1 MPEWTPPAEFDG
13 YRLVRPLGRG
23 GMGQVFLGQDLLL
36 ERPVAVKFIS
46 AADPDDAHRQRFL
59 QEGRAIARLSHPN
72 VVAIHRVGEV
82 QGHPYL
88 VAEYVRG
95 QPLDAV
101 TKPLPWER
109 VLRIARGLARG
120 LAAAHRQGVLHRDL
134 KPSNVVV
141 TESGET
147 KLLDFGLAKL
157 ITELEPVEEEV
168 EEEDG
173 STCDVPRP
181 RVEASLTHPDLILG
195 TPRYMA
201 PEVLAG
207 EPSSRRSDLFALGVV
222 LYELCIGKVPD
233 RSGGRGLPP
242 VRGVAGVNSR
252 LAEIIDRCVSLDP
265 EQRFASADELL
276 DALDHLMPE
285 RRELVL
291 PEGNPYRGLRP
302 FEAEHRT
309 LFFGRDQEIRSV
321 LERLR
326 SDPRVVVAGDSG
338 VGKSSLCR
346 AGVLPLVNDGGLGET
361 SWRVVRLVP
370 GRRPVE
376 ALAAALSPALEV
388 NEEALGA
395 WLASE
400 PAALARALQRVRQKT
415 PGFGLLVFVD
425 QAEELFTLAS
435 AASSGILAEALGALG
450 ASPHAR
456 VLLAIRGDFVTRLA
470 SLPVIG
476 DDLASSLYLLR
487 PMSADKL
494 REVVVG
500 PARARGFRY
509 ESDAMVER
517 LVGSGLDSAGALP
530 LLEFTLAELWEARD
544 DDGNVIRASA
554 LDERGG
560 VEGALARHAD
570 SLVAA
575 LPHEQR
581 EAVRKILTQL
591 VTPEGTRAHRTAS
604 ELEARSG
611 PASEAL
617 NALVAARLVVARELE
632 GESTFELVHEALI
645 SAWNSL
651 REWLDEDAGRRRIA
665 ARVQN
670 AASEWK
676 RLGRSTDALWHSRQL
691 NEASSLESS
700 DLTEDARSFL
710 AASRG
715 AARRRR
721 LGMLSMFLAGPALF
735 LIAFGI
741 ARARTRSEISA
752 RLAEILR
759 DGKAELQRG
768 LVASR
773 EFDIHA
779 QQAYSLFDLKLTQPG
794 LPREEGIARWEE
806 AEGEWQK
813 AAHNREV
820 AESSLSRAAQR
831 FESGLVLAP
840 SSPELRA
847 EIVEALYQR
856 VDLARRSGR
865 SQLAAEVLER
875 LAGWDPENTRARD
888 FSRSMSLTVD
898 ADGGPTRFVLEE
910 YQRQGKRLVP
920 LTRQR
925 ATVEGR
931 LELTLNPGSYRLLLD
946 APERVEVRLPFR
958 ADPGAKAAFHLHLPT
973 RAEVPEDFLFVP
985 GGEFLFGSSDD
996 ETLRTALITVPMHR
1010 VVLPAFLIG
1019 RHEVTF
1025 RQWIEFLEALPES
1038 ERKAHT
1044 PRGLPQLGQVLLSRS
1059 AAGWSLRIHP
1069 VSRAFEAGWGQL
1081 ITYPD
1086 RTRLATH
1093 DWRFFPV
1100 SLVSPNSV
1108 RVYARWLNTT
1118 GKVPGARLCSEF
1130 EWQKAARGVDGRTYT
1145 TGEELGREDANFDE
1159 TYSRKDLAYGP
1170 DVVGSHPSGASPYG
1184 VEDIQGNILEI
1195 VESMRWDDE
1204 AAVNGGSWYN
1214 DSGFSGRLMA
1224 HATLENNSRSITLG
1238 ARICATPLFQQ
1249 KGEAR

>member
-1 MPEWTPPAEFDG
+1 MCAVMPEWTPPSEFDG

-36 ERPVAVKFIS
+36 ERPVAVKFI
-46 AADPDDAHRQRFL
+46 AAPDPDDAHRQRFL

-157 ITELEPVEEEV
+157 ITELEPVGEEPEEDDGRTRDLPRHRV
-168 EEEDG
+168 EE
-173 STCDVPRP
+173 
-181 RVEASLTHPDLILG
+181 SLTHPDLILG

-207 EPSSRRSDLFALGVV
+207 EPSSRKSDLFALGVV

-242 VRGVAGVNSR
+242 VRGAAGVNSR
-252 LAEIIDRCVSLDP
+252 LAEIIDRCVAPDP

-276 DALDHLMPE
+276 DALDHVIPE
-285 RRELVL
+285 RRELLL

-302 FEAEHRT
+302 FEAEHRA
-309 LFFGRDQEIRSV
+309 LFFGRDQEIRAV

-435 AASSGILAEALGALG
+435 ASSSAVVSEALGALG

-517 LVGSGLDSAGALP
+517 LVGSGLGSAGALP
-530 LLEFTLAELWEARD
+530 LLQFTLEELWETRD
-544 DDGNVIRASA
+544 EERKVVPAAA
-554 LDERGG
+554 LDELGG
-560 VEGALARHAD
+560 VEGALSRHAD
-570 SLVAA
+570 SVVAA
-575 LPHEQR
+575 LQPEQR
-581 EAVRKILTQL
+581 EAVRRILLRL
-591 VTPEGTRAHRTAS
+591 VTAEGTRVRRTAA

-611 PASEAL
+611 PAESAL
-617 NALVAARLVVARELE
+617 DALVAARLIVARQAE

-645 SAWNSL
+645 SGWGTL
-651 REWLDEDAGRRRIA
+651 RDWLDVAADRRRLMQRLESA
-665 ARVQN
+665 A
-670 AASEWK
+670 AEWE
-676 RLGRSTDALWHSRQL
+676 RLGTPRELLWRGRQLAEARRLDRDLGPRETAFLERSTDEVRREKAWRLL
-691 NEASSLESS
+691 G
-700 DLTEDARSFL
+700 L
-710 AASRG
+710 AAVPLLILV
-715 AARRRR
+715 A
-721 LGMLSMFLAGPALF
+721 FLMAQ
-735 LIAFGI
+735 
-741 ARARTRSEISA
+741 ARTR
-752 RLAEILR
+752 
-759 DGKAELQRG
+759 
-768 LVASR
+768 
-773 EFDIHA
+773 H
-779 QQAYSLFDLKLTQPG
+779 
-794 LPREEGIARWEE
+794 
-806 AEGEWQK
+806 
-813 AAHNREV
+813 
-820 AESSLSRAAQR
+820 
-831 FESGLVLAP
+831 
-840 SSPELRA
+840 
-847 EIVEALYQR
+847 
-856 VDLARRSGR
+856 
-865 SQLAAEVLER
+865 QLAAEVERQLEPAR
-875 LAGWDPENTRARD
+875 TALHAARESSSRARATAAQAFELYD
-888 FSRSMSLTVD
+888 SGRAAAVMPSPEASTDWDRAEALWERT
-898 ADGGPTRFVLEE
+898 LEH
-910 YQRQGKRLVP
+910 K
-920 LTRQR
+920 TS
-925 ATVEGR
+925 VEGELDRAARALEAVLLLDPSRGDARR
-931 LELTLNPGSYRLLLD
+931 LMAEVIHTRIVSAQALDSRNPDIGLLEKLRVHDLRGDLYAEVTAPAHVELRIEPADSRVELEAYRPYSGQLRAEPIKAIGPGETSLEAGSYRLAAS
-946 APERVEVRLPFR
+946 APGRVPVRLPFIVS
-958 ADPGAKAAFHLHLPT
+958 PGERLALSLRLPLPD
-973 RAEVPEDFLFVP
+973 EVPPEFVYVPAGRFLS
-985 GGEFLFGSSDD
+985 GSSAVEELRRALWAPPLHRVFTGPYLIARKELTFAEWLDLLAASPAGQQRKLLPYVD
-996 ETLRTALITVPMHR
+996 TNDGLIRLEGQEGRWTLRMRPSAVEYVAAWSEP
-1010 VVLPAFLIG
+1010 VVYAG
-1019 RHEVTF
+1019 RHLNANQRWGLMPVSG
-1025 RQWIEFLEALPES
+1025 ISPEQVEMLLRTS
-1038 ERKAHT
+1038 SRS
-1044 PRGLPQLGQVLLSRS
+1044 RGL
-1059 AAGWSLRIHP
+1059 
-1069 VSRAFEAGWGQL
+1069 
-1081 ITYPD
+1081 
-1086 RTRLATH
+1086 
-1093 DWRFFPV
+1093 
-1100 SLVSPNSV
+1100 
-1108 RVYARWLNTT
+1108 
-1118 GKVPGARLCSEF
+1118 RLCTEL
-1130 EWQKAARGVDGRTYT
+1130 EWERAARGADGRSFT
-1145 TGEELGREDANFDE
+1145 TGERIDPSQGNFDA
-1159 TYSRKDLAYGP
+1159 TYGRLPTAMGP
-1170 DVVGSHPSGASPYG
+1170 DEVGAHPASESPFGLLDMEGNAFEMVRSSH
-1184 VEDIQGNILEI
+1184 
-1195 VESMRWDDE
+1195 DDAE
-1204 AAVNGGSWYN
+1204 LAEKGGSWYH
-1214 DSGFSGRLMA
+1214 GIGITARLEGRFA
-1224 HATLENNSRSITLG
+1224 LERSTRSANAGVRLCRDEG
-1238 ARICATPLFQQ
+1238 GKQ
-1249 KGEAR
+1249 

>member
-1 MPEWTPPAEFDG
+1 MPDWAPPSEFDG
-13 YRLVRPLGRG
+13 YRLLRPLGRG

-36 ERPVAVKFIS
+36 ERPVAVKFI
-46 AADPDDAHRQRFL
+46 AAPDPDDAHRQRFL

-109 VLRIARGLARG
+109 VLRIARGLVRG

-157 ITELEPVEEEV
+157 ITELEPVDDDPEEN
-168 EEEDG
+168 DG
-173 STCDVPRP
+173 RTRDVPRA
-181 RVEASLTHPDLILG
+181 RLEASLTHPDLILG

-207 EPSSRRSDLFALGVV
+207 EPSSRKSDLFALGVV

-252 LAEIIDRCVSLDP
+252 LAEIIDRCVASDP

-276 DALDHLMPE
+276 DALDHVVPE
-285 RRELVL
+285 RRELLL

-302 FEAEHRT
+302 FEAEHRA

-435 AASSGILAEALGALG
+435 ASSSAVVAEALGALG

-500 PARARGFRY
+500 PARARGFRC

-517 LVGSGLDSAGALP
+517 LVGSGLGSAGALP
-530 LLEFTLAELWEARD
+530 LLQFTLEELWETRD
-544 DDGNVIRASA
+544 EERRVVPAAA
-554 LDERGG
+554 LDELGG
-560 VEGALARHAD
+560 VEGALSRHAD
-570 SLVAA
+570 SLLAS
-575 LPHEQR
+575 LKPEQR
-581 EAVRKILTQL
+581 DAVRKILVRL
-591 VTPEGTRAHRTAS
+591 VTPEATRARRTAF
-604 ELEARSG
+604 ELDARTG
-611 PASEAL
+611 PGSAAL
-617 NALVAARLVVARELE
+617 DALVGARLVVAREVE

-645 SAWNSL
+645 SGWGTL
-651 REWLDEDAGRRRIA
+651 REWLDA
-665 ARVQN
+665 A
-670 AASEWK
+670 A
-676 RLGRSTDALWHSRQL
+676 D
-691 NEASSLESS
+691 
-700 DLTEDARSFL
+700 
-710 AASRG
+710 
-715 AARRRR
+715 RRR
-721 LGMLSMFLAGPALF
+721 LIQRVESAAAEWQRLGSPRELLWRGRQLTEARRLERDLGPRETEFLERSADEVRREKAWRLLGLASIPL
-735 LIAFGI
+735 LIVIAFAMAQLRTRHQLEGQVGTQLQT
-741 ARARTRSEISA
+741 ARRALAAGTDLAERARNSA
-752 RLAEILR
+752 VEAFRLYDSPRPESAHSAPGGALAWDRAEQLWDRTCELR
-759 DGKAELQRG
+759 DASHESLQQAIRALEAALVLQPSHRDTRDMIATAEYQQVLLGETVDSQPPPAALVERIRRFDVTGELIRALDAPGSAEFSVEPSGAELRLERYQSRDGQLAPELVQRG
-768 LVASR
+768 LA
-773 EFDIHA
+773 
-779 QQAYSLFDLKLTQPG
+779 
-794 LPREEGIARWEE
+794 E
-806 AEGEWQK
+806 A
-813 AAHNREV
+813 A
-820 AESSLSRAAQR
+820 
-831 FESGLVLAP
+831 
-840 SSPELRA
+840 
-847 EIVEALYQR
+847 
-856 VDLARRSGR
+856 
-865 SQLAAEVLER
+865 
-875 LAGWDPENTRARD
+875 
-888 FSRSMSLTVD
+888 
-898 ADGGPTRFVLEE
+898 
-910 YQRQGKRLVP
+910 KRLILP
-920 LTRQR
+920 
-925 ATVEGR
+925 
-931 LELTLNPGSYRLLLD
+931 PGSYRAVFTAPGREMVSHTFLLRRGESLK
-946 APERVEVRLPFR
+946 ARLVLPPH
-958 ADPGAKAAFHLHLPT
+958 DPAFDGF
-973 RAEVPEDFLFVP
+973 VFVP
-985 GGEFLFGSSDD
+985 DGEFLTGIHSVEDFRRGAGAAP
-996 ETLRTALITVPMHR
+996 LHQVHTARYWIQR
-1010 VVLPAFLIG
+1010 N
-1019 RHEVTF
+1019 EVTF
-1025 RQWIEFLEALPES
+1025 EDWIEFVGALPSGGRASMLPATNEQN
-1038 ERKAHT
+1038 
-1044 PRGLPQLGQVLLSRS
+1044 GLVALTRRRTGWELTFQPSGVRYRVLSGSPL
-1059 AAGWSLRIHP
+1059 A
-1069 VSRAFEAGWGQL
+1069 
-1081 ITYPD
+1081 YPD
-1086 RTRLATH
+1086 RTTLADQ
-1093 DWRFFPV
+1093 DWMRFPV
-1100 SLVSPNSV
+1100 SGVTPSQAEQFAGWVS
-1108 RVYARWLNTT
+1108 ARR
-1118 GKVPGARLCSEF
+1118 GIHARLCQESEW
-1130 EWQKAARGVDGRTYT
+1130 ERAARGADGRSFTIGERVDPDQANYDRTY
-1145 TGEELGREDANFDE
+1145 GRRPGGF
-1159 TYSRKDLAYGP
+1159 GP
-1170 DVVGSHPSGASPYG
+1170 DEVGSHPASESPHG
-1184 VEDIQGNILEI
+1184 LQDMQGNAREI
-1195 VESMRWDDE
+1195 VRSEHDDAE
-1204 AAVNGGSWYN
+1204 LLEKGGSWYHYLGLDGHLAARFAVVP
-1214 DSGFSGRLMA
+1214 DSKAFYLGLRL
-1224 HATLENNSRSITLG
+1224 
-1238 ARICATPLFQQ
+1238 CADAQ
-1249 KGEAR
+1249 GE